1 MSGQTPVRDEDL
13 HAFIDGELPAD
24 RAEFVADALERDAN
38 LATRAAAFAADKT
51 ALANA
56 YRHVAEAPL
65 PEAWL
70 ARIQQSTA
78 PARPVAANTN
88 WLMAV
93 AASLVLA
100 IGAGAI
106 WHDRARP
113 DDLLAQAEAV
123 RENRPPPVTRL
134 QGEALASIAARDA
147 ALTQAV
153 GLKMQAPDLA
163 HLGWSL
169 SELDTYPHAAALRYH
184 AADGRPLTLY
194 VRRSTGE
201 PRFDMLKDAALRTCV
216 WQDEVTG
223 GVVMGKMSA
232 GEMERVAAAAYTAL
246 KL

>member
-1 MSGQTPVRDEDL
+1 MSGHVPIRDEEL
-13 HAFIDGELPAD
+13 HAYIDGELPPGRAD
-24 RAEFVADALERDAN
+24 FVADALERN
-38 LATRAAAFAADKT
+38 PELAARIAAFTADKT

-56 YRHVAEAPL
+56 FRDVAEAPL

-70 ARIQQSTA
+70 ARINQATTQ
-78 PARPVAANTN
+78 ARPAATNTN
-88 WLMAV
+88 WLMAL
-93 AASLVLA
+93 AACLVLA
-100 IGAGAI
+100 LGTAAI
-106 WHDRARP
+106 WHSRARP

-123 RENRPPPVTRL
+123 RENRPPPLARL
-134 QGEALASIAARDA
+134 QGQALANADARDA
-147 ALTQAV
+147 TLTQAV
-153 GLKMQAPDLA
+153 GLKLQAPDLA
-163 HLGWSL
+163 HLGWRL
-169 SELDTYPHAAALRYH
+169 SELDTYPNAAALRYY
-184 AADGRPLTLY
+184 AADGRPLTLF